1 MARKEKPDAVVVEA
15 TVNEAAFAQAT
26 ESLNML
32 AIANAEANV
41 AAQALATELGYDGSL
56 SVGALEDEIR
66 FYQRRTVE
74 ACLELGKRLL
84 LLKEITPHGDFSK
97 RIELLGFADRTA
109 RRFMLAAAKTAKS
122 ANLAVLST
130 RVKSANAFLEL
141 ITEDDD
147 TLESLK
153 ELDDIDSMSASQLR
167 TTLRELREDAKAKD
181 ERRGELVAQ
190 NEKLKEQLVR
200 IKREK
205 PNETLEAARSEAG
218 TILAEVLGRVQGDF
232 RAALQTLHELGRSE
246 VYMAGMV
253 GQVGAALN
261 ELRAQFD
268 LPDLSNA
275 QDAALATEV
284 AQWAPQPEQA
294 GA

>member
-130 RVKSANAFLEL
+130 RVKF
-141 ITEDDD
+141 
-147 TLESLK
+147 
-153 ELDDIDSMSASQLR
+153 
-167 TTLRELREDAKAKD
+167 
-181 ERRGELVAQ
+181 
-190 NEKLKEQLVR
+190 
-200 IKREK
+200 
-205 PNETLEAARSEAG
+205 
-218 TILAEVLGRVQGDF
+218 
-232 RAALQTLHELGRSE
+232 
-246 VYMAGMV
+246 
-253 GQVGAALN
+253 
-261 ELRAQFD
+261 
-268 LPDLSNA
+268 
-275 QDAALATEV
+275 
-284 AQWAPQPEQA
+284 
-294 GA
+294 